1 MVCQRREPVSANTIV
16 FHVCLLLS
24 DGQNLAQMLCGQGFA
39 QTELPL
45 PPQASPAAASG
56 SVVSDG
62 GDALVAAAANMSS
75 FGILS
80 SVSPLPSE
88 SCVRLS
94 SKRLVCVAI
103 IILLYYVHKLDVQ
116 RRDSTFAPTP
126 QTYTTAAF
134 MEGRVRKGANLLWL
148 RCQVTAESASQL

>member
-45 PPQASPAAASG
+45 PLPPQASSAAASG

-62 GDALVAAAANMSS
+62 GDALVAAAANVSS

-94 SKRLVCVAI
+94 SKRLVWCCYYYLT
-103 IILLYYVHKLDVQ
+103 IL
-116 RRDSTFAPTP
+116 
-126 QTYTTAAF
+126 
-134 MEGRVRKGANLLWL
+134 
-148 RCQVTAESASQL
+148 CSQA

>member
-45 PPQASPAAASG
+45 PLPPQASPAAASG

-62 GDALVAAAANMSS
+62 GDALVAAAANVSS

-88 SCVRLS
+88 SCIRLS
-94 SKRLVCVAI
+94 SKRLVWCCYYYLT
-103 IILLYYVHKLDVQ
+103 IL
-116 RRDSTFAPTP
+116 
-126 QTYTTAAF
+126 
-134 MEGRVRKGANLLWL
+134 
-148 RCQVTAESASQL
+148 CSQA